1 MSGVWIGQ
9 ARSIGLWTNV
19 NQYVE
24 TYINIH
30 PTVID
35 EPWYHTW
42 RNLIT
47 QDQILNKERHF
58 QFIAFR
64 ITQNPDATI
73 EACIHKLFDRIPKLL
88 DHIDIVDTNE
98 KGNIQYTY
106 IPYTPISQSNI
117 PSQETSTN
125 LFTVLQETSFASDDP
140 DDESNNCIG

>member
-73 EACIHKLFDRIPKLL
+73 EACIHKLFDLIPKLS
-88 DHIDIVDTNE
+88 DRIDIVDTNE

-106 IPYTPISQSNI
+106 IPYIPISKSDI
-117 PSQETSTN
+117 PSKETSTN
-125 LFTVLQETSFASDDP
+125 PYLVLQDDTSSSYGN
-140 DDESNNCIG
+140 DELDKIL